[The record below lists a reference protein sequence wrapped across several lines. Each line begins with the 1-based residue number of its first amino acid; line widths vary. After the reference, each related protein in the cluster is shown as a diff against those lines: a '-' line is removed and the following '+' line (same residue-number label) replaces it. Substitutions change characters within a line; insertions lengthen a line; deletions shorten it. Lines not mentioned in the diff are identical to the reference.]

1 MAGGGSMLSIPILIF
16 MGLPSAVANGT
27 NRVALLVQN
36 LIAVTNYRQKG
47 YFELKLALILGVPAF
62 FGSVI
67 GSRLA
72 IDVSDTAFK
81 NILAI
86 VMIAVVVLIIWQPY
100 KKFTPSGE
108 NLSKVRLLAAIVS
121 FFFVGMYGGFIQI
134 GVGFLIMTSLH
145 LLTGMDLVKIN
156 SLKVLVVLIY
166 MTPSLIIFL
175 INGKV
180 NLLMGLTLAVGNGIG
195 AWLGS
200 NLTISGG
207 EKWVKIILFVSVA
220 FMAGR
225 LFGLY

>member
-1 MAGGGSMLSIPILIF
+1 
-16 MGLPSAVANGT
+16 
-27 NRVALLVQN
+27 
-36 LIAVTNYRQKG
+36 
-47 YFELKLALILGVPAF
+47 
-62 FGSVI
+62 
-67 GSRLA
+67 
-72 IDVSDTAFK
+72 
-81 NILAI
+81 
-86 VMIAVVVLIIWQPY
+86 
-100 KKFTPSGE
+100 
-108 NLSKVRLLAAIVS
+108 LAAIVS